1 VERVLDKNFNVL
13 TMIFAS
19 ALIVLVI
26 DVQILTNPSIYAAP
40 INAKTI
46 KFSGP
51 INSLQFSY
59 DNASWI
65 VSGRWRMEMLSD
77 SASMAPLQIKSF
89 NASLIMTPTDG
100 SKYER
105 YELSDFK
112 QDAISY
118 DNKSNTA
125 TINGKLQISSKTPI
139 ETTEA
144 VLKLA
149 NKKILAITLDQS
161 KIKDK
166 LGATPVY
173 GIER

>member
-1 VERVLDKNFNVL
+1 MERALDKNFNVL

-19 ALIVLVI
+19 ALIMLVI
-26 DVQILTNPSIYAAP
+26 DVQILTNQSIYAAP

-51 INSLQFSY
+51 INSLQFSD
-59 DNASWI
+59 DNASWM

-77 SASMAPLQIKSF
+77 SAGMVPLQIKSF
-89 NASLIMTPTDG
+89 NATLIMTATDG
-100 SKYER
+100 SKNER
-105 YELSDFK
+105 YELYDFK

-125 TINGKLQISSKTPI
+125 TFKGKLQISSKTPI

-149 NKKILAITLDQS
+149 NKKIFAISLDQS

>member
-1 VERVLDKNFNVL
+1 VERALDKNFNVL
-13 TMIFAS
+13 TVIFAI

-51 INSLQFSY
+51 INSLQFSD

-65 VSGRWRMEMLSD
+65 VSGRWRMEMISD
-77 SASMAPLQIKSF
+77 SVGMAPLQIKSF
-89 NASLIMTPTDG
+89 NASLIMTTTDG

-105 YELSDFK
+105 YELSNFK

-125 TINGKLQISSKTPI
+125 TIKGKLQISSKTPI

-149 NKKILAITLDQS
+149 NKKIFAISLDQS
-161 KIKDK
+161 KIKDR

>member
-1 VERVLDKNFNVL
+1 
-13 TMIFAS
+13 
-19 ALIVLVI
+19 
-26 DVQILTNPSIYAAP
+26 
-40 INAKTI
+40 
-46 KFSGP
+46 
-51 INSLQFSY
+51 
-59 DNASWI
+59 
-65 VSGRWRMEMLSD
+65 
-77 SASMAPLQIKSF
+77 
-89 NASLIMTPTDG
+89 MTPTDG
-100 SKYER
+100 SQYER
-105 YELSDFK
+105 YQLSNFK

-125 TINGKLQISSKTPI
+125 TIKGKLQISSKTPI

-149 NKKILAITLDQS
+149 NKKIFAISLDQS